1 MTIIE
6 ADGTPAPQPF
16 FSVPVDQFR
25 DRGLTAVVVDP
36 KLSERLFH
44 ALATIDLRV
53 SDSNTRDA
61 REMLFKARRRDPA
74 VVFASDPQFAGKD
87 LRKLPLL
94 QRKNLLQE
102 ALQSAPANARIRPVQ
117 WIGEEGTRCTTL
129 PAR

>member
-1 MTIIE
+1 
-6 ADGTPAPQPF
+6 
-16 FSVPVDQFR
+16 
-25 DRGLTAVVVDP
+25 
-36 KLSERLFH
+36 
-44 ALATIDLRV
+44 
-53 SDSNTRDA
+53 
-61 REMLFKARRRDPA
+61 MLFKARRRDPA

-129 PAR
+129 PARCSLRASWRSVVDSPYRAGRSKDWLKIRTPHGRHVQAERSEKWGG